1 MRKSRYYHYF
11 VEGEDEEKLLKV
23 LKTDLQ
29 LIAPGKVQRFNVIQ
43 EKLTKLRL
51 KRNWCAARM

>member
-51 KRNWCAARM
+51 MRNWCAARM